1 MSKKT
6 LDKHQCFCTRIAAFH
21 GVVDVFSSGDG
32 GYMLSSNK
40 WALRFGFLAFFMATL
55 LLSPDSGNAQLS
67 AGSVT
72 GVVPDATGSGVLRAS
87 GALRTG
93 DTPHHHTTQS
103 TYAGTPRFSYHG
115 PGQYAL

>member
-55 LLSPDSGNAQLS
+55 LLTPDSGSAQLS

-72 GVVPDATGSGVLRAS
+72 GVVPDATRPAVARVSILLRNIA
-87 GALRTG
+87 
-93 DTPHHHTTQS
+93 TPIQHPTPSHH
-103 TYAGTPRFSYHG
+103 PCD
-115 PGQYAL
+115 

>member
-55 LLSPDSGNAQLS
+55 LLSPDSGSAQLS

-72 GVVPDATGSGVLRAS
+72 GVVRDATRSVVAHASVRLRKC
-87 GALRTG
+87 GT
-93 DTPHHHTTQS
+93 TIQHTTLS
-103 TYAGTPRFSYHG
+103 HHAGNYVFLHLA
-115 PGQYAL
+115 PG

>member
-67 AGSVT
+67 AGFFT
-72 GVVPDATGSGVLRAS
+72 GVVREPPRSVVCQASEVLCTDVTAVQRPTRSNHAGNTVFPPSRSG
-87 GALRTG
+87 
-93 DTPHHHTTQS
+93 
-103 TYAGTPRFSYHG
+103 
-115 PGQYAL
+115 